1 MSVEGLLGK
10 GVKERKPGRGAITQ
24 LREVGPMGICNC
36 QESDE
41 KGDTKDDVGLQ
52 KGKDAPYSQH
62 PLEHMGQ
69 QAPGAGPSSISMA
82 LLL

>member
-1 MSVEGLLGK
+1 
-10 GVKERKPGRGAITQ
+10 
-24 LREVGPMGICNC
+24 MGICNC

-41 KGDTKDDVGLQ
+41 KGDTKDDVGLR
-52 KGKDAPYSQH
+52 KGKDAPYLQH
-62 PLEHMGQ
+62 PLELMGQ